1 MLKRI
6 KIQGYKSLVD
16 VEVHLQPLTVLFG
29 PNAAG
34 KSNFL
39 DALQLLSRL
48 ATSRRLRDVFVPP
61 YRGTVLES
69 FTFGP
74 KGIEGLLEQERA
86 SFSIEI
92 EVEPSPQTIAIAQR
106 SFPNNLG
113 SGSDKYFKETE
124 LLRYSTTIEV
134 QPILGI
140 LEAKEQIIQ
149 AYSANGDS
157 IGYVRLSP
165 EHQKPNKLLDLSILF
180 GQHPLA
186 ALTRE
191 ELTSWFFFYLEP
203 RERMRQP
210 TAVRETRH
218 IGLMGEDIAP
228 FLNTLRA
235 LDEPQF
241 KALEKALH
249 LLIPEI
255 TGIDVGVNNRGEVEV
270 RLMQGQTPLP
280 ASVLS
285 EGTWR
290 MLGLLALGGAKES
303 PALLGFEEPENG
315 INPQRLDL
323 IASLLTNLTYED
335 TQVIVTTHSPT
346 LLDALPQESLFL
358 VRQLDGKTSIE
369 PLAQFDKK
377 TRPSGPATTTEPDRL
392 ISERLLRG
400 DFSV

>member
-16 VEVHLQPLTVLFG
+16 MEIELQPLTVLFG

-48 ATSRRLRDVFVPP
+48 PTSTNLRDAFTPP
-61 YRGTVLES
+61 YRGTILES

-74 KGIEGLLEQERA
+74 KGIEGLLEQRKV

-92 EVEPSPQTIAIAQR
+92 EVELSPKTIEATQRRFEGFWGSGHNLDNVKSLKYFIAIDVQ
-106 SFPNNLG
+106 PKLG
-113 SGSDKYFKETE
+113 SLKAPTQNITAYDINGEIIGKVLPIFS
-124 LLRYSTTIEV
+124 V
-134 QPILGI
+134 QQSNNIFFDTVSF
-140 LEAKEQIIQ
+140 AKSPLI
-149 AYSANGDS
+149 SAL
-157 IGYVRLSP
+157 Y
-165 EHQKPNKLLDLSILF
+165 
-180 GQHPLA
+180 
-186 ALTRE
+186 E
-191 ELTSWFFFYLEP
+191 ELSSWLFFYLEP

-255 TGIDVGVNNRGEVEV
+255 TGIDVGVNNRGDVEV

-315 INPQRLDL
+315 ISPQRLDL
-323 IASLLTNLTYED
+323 IASLLTNLTYND

-346 LLDALPQESLFL
+346 LLDALPQESLFM
-358 VRQLDGKTSIE
+358 VRQLNGRTSID
-369 PLAQFDKK
+369 PLARFDEKK
-377 TRPSGPATTTEPDRL
+377 HSSVSPASSQKNRL

-400 DFSV
+400 DFSA